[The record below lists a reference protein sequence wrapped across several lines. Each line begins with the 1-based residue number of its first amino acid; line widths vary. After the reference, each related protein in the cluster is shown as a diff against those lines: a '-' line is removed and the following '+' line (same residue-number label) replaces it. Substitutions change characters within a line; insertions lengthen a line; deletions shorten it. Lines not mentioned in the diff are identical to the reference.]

1 MWVFFKW
8 LGSTGRFL
16 LFPLP
21 KKGEIKLVL
30 IWFESRVVRVLFVN
44 YWWIHVLLQTK
55 FVPLRSYLPPVPFL
69 WRVEDICLL
78 TEKHVAS
85 ICHIFCYFGSRSPV
99 LNPKACIWA
108 VHLNIV
114 ILFICPMR
122 CLFIISS
129 YHRITQWNV
138 LNIGIWEP
146 VHFSRLWRTQWIQLI
161 VMAFN
166 RHGSNFPIPL
176 KTWYLVFKTTRLINV
191 KVTKFRMD
199 EIFANNHIWEVTHNL
214 RVIIH
219 QLASVVWPRNV
230 L

>member
-55 FVPLRSYLPPVPFL
+55 FVPLGSYLPSMPFL
-69 WRVEDICLL
+69 WGVKDIGLL
-78 TEKHVAS
+78 TEKHVAP

-99 LNPKACIWA
+99 LHSKTCVRA

-114 ILFICPMR
+114 ILLICPVR
-122 CLFIISS
+122 SLFIISS
-129 YHRITQWNV
+129 YHRIAQWNV
-138 LNIGIWEP
+138 LNIRVWEP
-146 VHFSRLWRTQWIQLI
+146 VHFFCLWGT
-161 VMAFN
+161 
-166 RHGSNFPIPL
+166 
-176 KTWYLVFKTTRLINV
+176 
-191 KVTKFRMD
+191 
-199 EIFANNHIWEVTHNL
+199 
-214 RVIIH
+214 
-219 QLASVVWPRNV
+219 
-230 L
+230 

>member
-1 MWVFFKW
+1 MRVFLKLF
-8 LGSTGRFL
+8 GCSGRFL
-16 LFPLP
+16 FFPFL
-21 KKGEIKLVL
+21 KKGEIELIL
-30 IWFESRVVRVLFVN
+30 IWLEGRVVRVLFVN

-55 FVPLRSYLPPVPFL
+55 FVTLGCYLPSVPFL
-69 WRVEDICLL
+69 WWVKDISLL

-85 ICHIFCYFGSRSPV
+85 IRHIFCYFGSRSPV

-108 VHLNIV
+108 VHCDIV
-114 ILFICPMR
+114 ILFICPVR
-122 CLFIISS
+122 GLFIISS
-129 YHRITQWNV
+129 YHSIAQWNV

-166 RHGSNFPIPL
+166 RHWSNFPIPL

-191 KVTKFRMD
+191 KIAKFRMD

-214 RVIIH
+214 RVIIN